1 MRVRH
6 TESRGMANIKI
17 IGNQGPAR
25 IIFFVL
31 DDLASTVLED
41 LRAQRSTSPRF
52 SLNRIDTRGAVSLD
66 SEMIVVVLC
75 EVTVSVC
82 DTVFLVS
89 LFSVFFSD
97 CKCAEEALTTFFS
110 CTSTSLDSFKGV
122 DFLLERELDFFETA
136 GFGDFALVS
145 VDDASEARDR
155 EDRRMREGDFSERP
169 RERLRLRDFDD
180 CKRKKLEFQ
189 TQLMQKKP
197 LHYKL

>member
-1 MRVRH
+1 
-6 TESRGMANIKI
+6 MASIKI

-25 IIFFVL
+25 RNFFVL
-31 DDLASTVLED
+31 DDLASKGID

-52 SLNRIDTRGAVSLD
+52 SLNRIDIREGAVSLD

-89 LFSVFFSD
+89 LFSIFFSD
-97 CKCAEEALTTFFS
+97 SKCDEEALTTFFS

-122 DFLLERELDFFETA
+122 DFLLELDFFETG

-169 RERLRLRDFDD
+169 RERLRLRDLDD
-180 CKRKKLEFQ
+180 CNRKKNSNFRRS
-189 TQLMQKKP
+189 
-197 LHYKL
+197 